1 MGWLDIFKARKE
13 IITGFDFDDLERIF
27 GSLYLKSL
35 AVDKSAEFVA
45 RIFAKSEFRYMVQGK
60 HVHSNWDYLLNVRPN
75 RNESASEF
83 WQKVIYRLL
92 TKNEVLIFLSDD
104 DQLLVADSFSRKR
117 YAVYD
122 DTFEMVSVRD
132 YTFQRK
138 FAMSDVI
145 FLQYNNNRLQEYI
158 SDLFAD
164 YEKLHSRLVEALG
177 RNNQIRG
184 VLNTKTNGT
193 FNEERLQQMKD
204 YADGLFK
211 SFTTKTVAIVP
222 AQNGLDY
229 TELTN
234 TVGTSNLSVDEIK
247 KLRRQFDDE
256 VADILGIPTALL
268 HGDMA
273 NLANS
278 QKMFTSYCFESLVK
292 KVSDG
297 LNHAIVGRDGYSGQR
312 SFAIVGEGQRDKFA
326 LAENIDKLISSGAML
341 INEVREELGLEAVP
355 WGNKPVMTKNY
366 QIGEEI
372 EEGGE
377 KEDEGNSD

>member
-1 MGWLDIFKARKE
+1 VGWLDIFKARKE

-138 FAMSDVI
+138 FPMSDVI

-184 VLNTKTNGT
+184 ILNSKSNGT
-193 FNEERLQQMKD
+193 FSEERLKQMQE

>member
-1 MGWLDIFKARKE
+1 M
-13 IITGFDFDDLERIF
+13 
-27 GSLYLKSL
+27 
-35 AVDKSAEFVA
+35 
-45 RIFAKSEFRYMVQGK
+45 
-60 HVHSNWDYLLNVRPN
+60 
-75 RNESASEF
+75 
-83 WQKVIYRLL
+83 IYRLL
-92 TKNEVLIFLSDD
+92 TKNEVLIILSDD

-132 YTFQRK
+132 YTFQRQ
-138 FAMSDVI
+138 FPMSDVI

-184 VLNTKTNGT
+184 ILNTKTNGT
-193 FNEERLQQMKD
+193 FNEERLKQMKD

-229 TELTN
+229 NELTN

-312 SFAIVGEGQRDKFA
+312 TFAIVGEGQRDKFA